1 MKLFLLIDHFL
12 LDLTLKS
19 HAETRWES
27 RLKAV
32 KYQLEDVI
40 NALEELAELQQADLA
55 IRHEAR
61 SLSDSISEFS
71 FIVSLNVWYDVLFS
85 VNVVSKSLQAKSME
99 FEKAISLMDGCLS
112 YIQEYRESGF
122 DEALIKARET
132 ANLLGVPAEFPATRV
147 RRRRRMFD
155 YKSRDKIEESPEE
168 MFKREFF
175 YTLMD
180 SVIVSI
186 EERFTLFKDHSELWG
201 FLYDIKKIRMDL
213 LHGHCMNLENA
224 LTIGEDSD
232 INSYELFTEIGHL
245 KTMLPQ
251 NVTTPMEV
259 LQFFHDSNIFDAFPN
274 TWVALRILLTLP
286 VTVASGER
294 SFSKL
299 KLIKTYLRATM
310 GDDRLNSLAIL
321 SIENELAHSLDAS
334 DVIKQFAEKKIQKSI
349 NMNSWTQYVFT
360 TSLSS
365 HLLLKLTF
373 AFLSVNKSSLYL
385 CNLTLSCQACLR

>member
-1 MKLFLLIDHFL
+1 MNLFLLINHFL
-12 LDLTLKS
+12 SHLTLKS

-27 RLKAV
+27 RVNSLKAV

-155 YKSRDKIEESPEE
+155 YESRDQIEESPEE
-168 MFKREFF
+168 KFKREFF
-175 YTLMD
+175 
-180 SVIVSI
+180 
-186 EERFTLFKDHSELWG
+186 
-201 FLYDIKKIRMDL
+201 
-213 LHGHCMNLENA
+213 
-224 LTIGEDSD
+224 
-232 INSYELFTEIGHL
+232 
-245 KTMLPQ
+245 
-251 NVTTPMEV
+251 
-259 LQFFHDSNIFDAFPN
+259 
-274 TWVALRILLTLP
+274 
-286 VTVASGER
+286 
-294 SFSKL
+294 
-299 KLIKTYLRATM
+299 
-310 GDDRLNSLAIL
+310 
-321 SIENELAHSLDAS
+321 
-334 DVIKQFAEKKIQKSI
+334 
-349 NMNSWTQYVFT
+349 
-360 TSLSS
+360 
-365 HLLLKLTF
+365 
-373 AFLSVNKSSLYL
+373 
-385 CNLTLSCQACLR
+385 